1 MLRLAGAL
9 QENKFTGA
17 PTRHV
22 TGELVMET
30 GSTKDSAS
38 NWLWLCP
45 LLGILVAA
53 WVFFAFG
60 FSLWT
65 SLLAALLLVC
75 PALMLWGGF
84 SLRHCIW
91 GRPHGR

>member
-1 MLRLAGAL
+1 
-9 QENKFTGA
+9 
-17 PTRHV
+17 
-22 TGELVMET
+22 MET
-30 GSTKDSAS
+30 GSTKGSAS

-45 LLGILVAA
+45 LLAILVAA

-60 FSLWT
+60 LSLWT

-75 PALMLWGGF
+75 PALMLWAGF
-84 SLRHCIW
+84 SLRHSVW